1 MPMRRL
7 HIALAT
13 ALTAI
18 GAWVV
23 ASPAR
28 AQEPTGTAYSIELND
43 SINPATAKWVS
54 SALDDA
60 VDQGAKLAIIRLDT
74 PGGLSDSLRDIVKDE
89 LAAPIPVVV
98 YVYPN
103 GARAASAGAYITEA
117 ADVAAMAPETNIGS
131 ATPIAIGPG
140 GSSDLDQKI
149 KNDAAASLRAL
160 ASDHGRNPRLAEDLV
175 SSATNVTAEEALHA
189 GLIDVIADDQQ
200 ELLQELDG
208 FRVQGPKAQTLHTA
222 GLEIDEHDEPFQYE
236 LLGILVDPTVS
247 YLLILLGIVGLAL
260 ELFSPGLIFPGAFGA
275 VSFILGLYGSAQL
288 PVTAAGILLLV
299 FGAGLIIAEAHLPT
313 HGLLGITGV
322 AALIASGLLLY
333 DTGSDAFDISAPVV
347 IVIGLA
353 LGGFIAFAG
362 QRAVAARHRP
372 VHTGWEEMVGSI
384 GDVRQTL
391 DPVGQI
397 FVSGAL
403 WRARQA
409 GDATGG
415 PPVPP
420 GVRVRVESV
429 EGLTLRVTPVDEE
442 PAADHAQETERQGV
456 S

>member
-1 MPMRRL
+1 MPLRWLR
-7 HIALAT
+7 IAT
-13 ALTAI
+13 ALALI
-18 GAWVV
+18 ALGLGASRPS
-23 ASPAR
+23 AA
-28 AQEPTGTAYSIELND
+28 AQDSTGTAYSIELSS

-60 VDQGAKLAIIRLDT
+60 ADQDAAVAIIRLDT

-89 LAAPIPVVV
+89 LAAPLPVIV

-131 ATPIAIGPG
+131 ATPISVGPT

-160 ASDHGRNPRLAEDLV
+160 ASDHGRNPRLAEELV

-189 GLIDVIADDQQ
+189 GLIDVVANDQQ
-200 ELLQELDG
+200 ELLQKLDG
-208 FRVQGPKAQTLHTA
+208 FQIQGPKAQTLHTA
-222 GLEIDEHDEPFQYE
+222 GLQVDEHNMPFQYD
-236 LLGILVDPTVS
+236 LLSILVDPTVS

-275 VSFILGLYGSAQL
+275 VSLVLGLYGSAQL
-288 PVTAAGILLLV
+288 PVTTAGVLLLV
-299 FGAGLIIAEAHLPT
+299 FGAALIIAEAHLPT

-333 DTGSDAFDISAPVV
+333 DTQSDAFEVSAPVV
-347 IVIGLA
+347 IIVGLA

-362 QRAVAARHRP
+362 QRAVAARRRP
-372 VHTGWEEMVGSI
+372 VMAGSEEMVGTV
-384 GDVRQTL
+384 GEVRQAL

-397 FVSGAL
+397 FVGGAL
-403 WRARQA
+403 WRARPVDGA
-409 GDATGG
+409 AAG

-420 GVRVRVESV
+420 GVKVRVESV
-429 EGLTLRVTPVDEE
+429 EGLTLRVTPVGQT
-442 PAADHAQETERQGV
+442 PAAGQAEQIERQGV